1 MNTTQFRQFTTV
13 ARLESMSR
21 AAQMLHVTQSAL
33 SKSVAQLERE
43 LGTALFDRSGKRLR
57 LNASGERFLECCEKM
72 LRELD
77 SAQADLRMM
86 TSGHDHRLNIGS
98 VGSGARLLGCLAEFS
113 RQHPEAELNLQC
125 ELDGNELPD
134 ISRFDALVYPD
145 NIKYRKFSG
154 YPLYED
160 RYYAAVPA
168 GHALCAR
175 AAVSL
180 GQLEGENMVF
190 LRRGDSVEY
199 PFNACAAL
207 NIRPG
212 KSSFADTRRA
222 HRALIASGA
231 VGFVPESEK
240 DEYLRDDAVRLLP
253 VMDRN
258 FCRAFCICF
267 RREKY
272 LSELGKVF
280 RDFAVE
286 YFELFKAL

>member
-1 MNTTQFRQFTTV
+1 MNTTQIRQFTTV

-77 SAQADLRMM
+77 SAQADLRML
-86 TSGHDHRLNIGS
+86 TSGHDHRLNIG
-98 VGSGARLLGCLAEFS
+98 CLAEFS
-113 RQHPEAELNLQC
+113 RRHPEAELNLQC
-125 ELDGNELPD
+125 ELDGSELPD

-160 RYYAAVPA
+160 RYFAAVPA

-180 GQLEGENMVF
+180 GQLEGESLVF

-212 KSSFADTRRA
+212 KSSFADTRQA
-222 HRALIASGA
+222 HRALIAAGTA
-231 VGFVPESEK
+231 VGFVPASER
-240 DEYLRDDAVRLLP
+240 DEYLRDDGIRLLP

-258 FCRAFCICF
+258 FRQTFCICF

-286 YFELFKAL
+286 YFEIFKAL

>member
-1 MNTTQFRQFTTV
+1 MNITQLRQFTTV
-13 ARLESMSR
+13 ARLENMSR

-33 SKSVAQLERE
+33 SKNVAQLERE
-43 LGTALFDRSGKRLR
+43 LGTVLFDRSGKRLR

-86 TSGHDHRLNIGS
+86 TTGRDHRLSIGS

-113 RQHPEAELNLQC
+113 RRHPEAELNLQC

-154 YPLYED
+154 YPLYEE
-160 RYYAAVPA
+160 RYFAAVPA

-175 AAVSL
+175 AGVGL
-180 GQLEGENMVF
+180 GQLVGENMVF
-190 LRRGDSVEY
+190 LRRGGSAEY

-207 NIRPG
+207 NIYPG
-212 KSSFADTRRA
+212 KSSFADTRQA
-222 HRALIASGA
+222 HRALIAAGTA
-231 VGFVPESEK
+231 IGFVPESEK
-240 DEYLRDDAVRLLP
+240 DEYLHDSCIRLLP

-258 FCRAFCICF
+258 FCQAFCICF

-272 LSELGKVF
+272 LSEFGKVF
-280 RDFAVE
+280 RDFAVD
-286 YFELFKAL
+286 YFELL

>member
-1 MNTTQFRQFTTV
+1 MNITQIRQFTTV

-21 AAQMLHVTQSAL
+21 AAQLLHVTQSAL
-33 SKSVAQLERE
+33 SKSVSQLERE

-98 VGSGARLLGCLAEFS
+98 VGSGAHLIDCLAEFS
-113 RQHPEAELNLQC
+113 RRHPEAELNLQC
-125 ELDGNELPD
+125 GLDGSELPD

-160 RYYAAVPA
+160 RYFAAVPA

-180 GQLEGENMVF
+180 GQLEGESMVF

-212 KSSFADTRRA
+212 KSSFADTRQA
-222 HRALIASGA
+222 HRALIAAGAA
-231 VGFVPESEK
+231 VGFVPASEK
-240 DEYLRDDAVRLLP
+240 DEYLRDDGIRLLP
-253 VMDRN
+253 VMDGN
-258 FCRAFCICF
+258 FFQTFCICF

-286 YFELFKAL
+286 YFKL